1 MPPVGPIPLKHPHF
15 SAPIYN
21 DRKLNFATLHP
32 CIKHQ
37 QGELVL
43 PSNNRPAT
51 PQVGV
56 GAVVFHN
63 GAVLLVERRNPPCA
77 NEWAIPGGKVRL
89 GETLQQAAE
98 REILEETGIRI
109 KAGEPV
115 YAFDLIETDA
125 TGNVQWHYAII
136 DLQAEYLGGEIC
148 AGDDAVT
155 AAWFRPE
162 QLARIYVNAI
172 TRKLLKIYFNFG
184 D

>member
-1 MPPVGPIPLKHPHF
+1 MPPVGPIPLKHTHF
-15 SAPIYN
+15 SAPTYN

-32 CIKHQ
+32 CFKHQ

-109 KAGEPV
+109 KASEPV
-115 YAFDLIETDA
+115 YAFDLIEKDTG
-125 TGNVQWHYAII
+125 GNVQWHYAII
-136 DLQAEYLGGEIC
+136 DLEAEYLGGEVR
-148 AGDDAVT
+148 AGDDAVA

-162 QLARIYVNAI
+162 QLAEITVNAT
-172 TRKLLKIYFNFG
+172 TRQMLRTRFG
-184 D
+184 FGN